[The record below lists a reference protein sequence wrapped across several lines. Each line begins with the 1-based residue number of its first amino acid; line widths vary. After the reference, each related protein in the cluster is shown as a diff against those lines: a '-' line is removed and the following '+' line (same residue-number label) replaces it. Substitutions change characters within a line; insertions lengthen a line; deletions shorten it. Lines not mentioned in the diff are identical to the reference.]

1 MRIAALVSGGVD
13 SSVALCLAKQAGHD
27 VTAFYLKIW
36 LEDELSFLGECP
48 WEDDLRYVRE
58 VCKQINVPL
67 KVISFQKEYWDR
79 VVSYVIDEVK
89 QGRTPNPDI
98 FCNSRVK
105 FGAFYDRYGKDF
117 DAVMTGHY
125 AQTET
130 RRGKTLLKCS
140 PDPIKDQTYFL
151 SQLSQQ
157 QITKAM
163 FPIGGLHKS
172 EVRRLARE
180 FNLPNATRKDSQG
193 VCFLGKIPFDEFIKA
208 HLGTKSGDIIEHE
221 TGQKLGEHNGFWFYT
236 IGQRRGIGLS
246 GGPWYVVAKDMER
259 NIIYVSNALQTADTV
274 RTKFVVGGLNWI
286 TGVAPKKRVL
296 KTKLRHGERFWAC
309 RLRFVD
315 GGIKANVT
323 LDEGD
328 AGIAPGQFA
337 VFYDDDICLGGGV
350 IEEVRD

>member
-13 SSVALCLAKQAGHD
+13 SSVALRLAQQAGHD
-27 VTAFYLKIW
+27 ITAFYLKIW

-58 VCKQINVPL
+58 VCKQANVPL

-125 AQTET
+125 AQTEI
-130 RRGKTLLKCS
+130 RQGKTLLKCS

-151 SQLSQQ
+151 SQLSQKQ
-157 QITKAM
+157 VAKAM
-163 FPIGGLHKS
+163 FPIGGLHKFQ
-172 EVRRLARE
+172 VRQLARE
-180 FNLPNATRKDSQG
+180 FNLPNAARKDSQG
-193 VCFLGKIPFDEFIKA
+193 ICFLGKIPFDEFLKA
-208 HLGTKSGDIIEHE
+208 HLGAKAGDIIEYE
-221 TGQKLGEHNGFWFYT
+221 TGKKLGKHEGFWFYT

-246 GGPWYVVAKDMER
+246 GGPWYVVAK
-259 NIIYVSNALQTADTV
+259 NPNHNTIYVSKAWQTADVV
-274 RTKFVVGGLNWI
+274 RTRFVIGGLNWI
-286 TGVAPKKRVL
+286 AGVTPRTRVL
-296 KTKLRHGERFWAC
+296 KVKLRHGERFWNC
-309 RLRFVD
+309 RLRFAD
-315 GGIKANVT
+315 HGIRAYVT

-328 AGIAPGQFA
+328 TGIAPGQFA
-337 VFYDDDICLGGGV
+337 VFYSGDVCLGGGV
-350 IEEVRD
+350 IIATE